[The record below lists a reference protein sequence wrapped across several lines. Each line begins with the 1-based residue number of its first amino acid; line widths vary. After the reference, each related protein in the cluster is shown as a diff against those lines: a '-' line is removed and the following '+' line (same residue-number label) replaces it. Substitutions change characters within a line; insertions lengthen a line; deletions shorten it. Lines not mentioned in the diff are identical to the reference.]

1 MAAGISFKRLAAR
14 VLRGCRRRMV
24 MLQSRWSRRPIVPP
38 PNRALKWL
46 RDNCLSERR
55 PGGQSGDPNA
65 CPEVA
70 GALVPTLLAYGEK
83 DLAVELVRRLL
94 SVQHADGGF
103 SGSAES
109 QDSTFNTGV
118 ALGGLLAVGELE
130 PRATDAARHAADYLV
145 NRMAGAS
152 TQTAQLDALPALV
165 DAAERLSCPG
175 YAEAAGRCLDYYAG
189 HPDLVRLGGPTRLL
203 VGRLDALLELDRRG
217 LAEPALAKL
226 RSLQR
231 PGGSVHGTDGVRRV
245 RAAGLAHLALCWYR
259 IGWWEPADRAMT
271 WLDAHQRPD
280 GRFHDPEAKW
290 AAKFYL
296 DAHRHRV
303 SQFFGRH
310 AHEFP
315 DEVSIDD
322 GQVLAIA
329 ASVRPGHRVVE
340 VGCGKGRFLTAVLA
354 HQPDVHCTGVDPSP
368 GLSRHLPPEIEAV
381 AGTLESIP
389 LPDDAFDVAF
399 SVEAIEHSA
408 NPAQAV
414 EEMIRIVRPGGHVI
428 IIDKQRAQWG
438 RLDCPP
444 WEHWPPIDWLA
455 DRLRRGCD
463 EVSAEPVAYDN
474 QPADGL
480 MIVWQG
486 RKFA

>member
-1 MAAGISFKRLAAR
+1 MAAGISFKRLTGR
-14 VLRGCRRRMV
+14 LLHGCRRRVV

-38 PNRALKWL
+38 PNRALEWL

-55 PGGQSGDPNA
+55 AGGQSGDPNA

-83 DLAVELVRRLL
+83 DLAVELARRLL
-94 SVQHADGGF
+94 SVQRDDGGF
-103 SGSAES
+103 SGWAES
-109 QDSTFNTGV
+109 QDSAFSTGV
-118 ALGGLLAVGELE
+118 ALGGLLAVGQLE

-145 NRMAGAS
+145 NRMADAS
-152 TQTAQLDALPALV
+152 TETAPLHALPPLV
-165 DAAERLSCPG
+165 DAAERLSCPR
-175 YAEAAGRCLDYYAG
+175 YAEAARRCLDYHAG
-189 HPDLVRLGGPTRLL
+189 RPDLVRLGGPTRLL
-203 VGRLDALLELDRRG
+203 VGQLDALLELDRRD
-217 LAEPALAKL
+217 LAEPVLAEL
-226 RSLQR
+226 RSFQLPDGASRLR
-231 PGGSVHGTDGVRRV
+231 PD
-245 RAAGLAHLALCWYR
+245 GLAHLALCWYR
-259 IGWWEPADRAMT
+259 LGWWEPADLAMT

-280 GRFHDPEAKW
+280 GHFCDTEARS

-310 AHEFP
+310 ADEFP

-322 GQVLAIA
+322 GRVLAIA
-329 ASVRPGHRVVE
+329 ASVQPGHRVVE
-340 VGCGKGRFLTAVLA
+340 VGCGKGRFLTAILA
-354 HQPDVHCTGVDPSP
+354 RQPDVRCTGVDPSE
-368 GLSRHLPPEIEAV
+368 GLSRHLPPEVRAV

-408 NPAQAV
+408 NPKRAV
-414 EEMIRIVRPGGHVI
+414 EEMTRVVRPGGRVI

-455 DRLRRGCD
+455 DHLRRGCD
-463 EVSAEPVAYDN
+463 EVSARPVPYDN
-474 QPADGL
+474 NPADGL
-480 MIVWQG
+480 MIAWQG
-486 RKFA
+486 RKLA